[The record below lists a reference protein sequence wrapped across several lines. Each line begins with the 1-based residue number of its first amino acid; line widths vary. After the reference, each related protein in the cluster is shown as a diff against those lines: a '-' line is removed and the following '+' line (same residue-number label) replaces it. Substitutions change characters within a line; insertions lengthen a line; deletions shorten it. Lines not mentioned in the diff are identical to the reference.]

1 MGGRCYQGG
10 IPLTDACMQP
20 LSPPT
25 LHLLKLLDTCTR
37 WPQKESAVVVSSQ
50 HTHTHMKLQT
60 NLHKQQLKGNMT
72 MGVVMTLWNHSPS
85 SQMNSSDEL
94 RQLIID
100 FISF

>member
-1 MGGRCYQGG
+1 
-10 IPLTDACMQP
+10 LTDACMQP

-50 HTHTHMKLQT
+50 HTHTHTHTHMKLRT

>member
-50 HTHTHMKLQT
+50 HTHTYTHEIAD
-60 NLHKQQLKGNMT
+60 KQQFKGNMT

-85 SQMNSSDEL
+85 SRMNSSDEL
-94 RQLIID
+94 PQLPID

>member
-25 LHLLKLLDTCTR
+25 LHLLKLLDTCMR

-50 HTHTHMKLQT
+50 HTHTHTYTHEIADKSPQTAIQRYHDNGCSHDLMKSLTIIT
-60 NLHKQQLKGNMT
+60 N
-72 MGVVMTLWNHSPS
+72 
-85 SQMNSSDEL
+85 E
-94 RQLIID
+94 
-100 FISF
+100 